1 MTSAIPTLQSTEN
14 RTTTSSRGEHFT
26 LKDVEKQQILDTKVV
41 LETPEGAEL
50 EIRPAGFL
58 ARGIAFIVDEVV
70 RLLIIVVFAILAS
83 MLGAALGSAA
93 NQIIYGMTLIVVFVL
108 SWFYGVFFEQLNDGK
123 TPGKVVS
130 SIKVTNADG
139 TPVGIIQSIIRN
151 LFRPVDS
158 IGFGLVGGLLLQN
171 AALIPL
177 GLPGLFFVLFSKN
190 FRRLGDHLAD
200 TITIYTNQPKVAPY
214 KGVSTPASIPATLSL
229 QDQNLLLAFQDR
241 STEFSNERKIELAEV
256 LEPLHGQ
263 RSEEAVN
270 VCLGYAN
277 SIRGVS

>member
-1 MTSAIPTLQSTEN
+1 MTTTLPPRPSTEYPEWK
-14 RTTTSSRGEHFT
+14 SPRGEQFT
-26 LKDVEKQQILDTKVV
+26 FKDVEKQRILDTKAI

-50 EIRPAGFL
+50 EIRPAGLL
-58 ARGIAFIVDEVV
+58 ARGIAFVVDE
-70 RLLIIVVFAILAS
+70 LIRILFIVLIGTIATV
-83 MLGAALGSAA
+83 MGAALGPAA
-93 NQIIYGMTLIVVFVL
+93 DRIIGGALLIAIFVI

-123 TPGKVVS
+123 TPGKVVA
-130 SIKVTNADG
+130 SIKVTNAEG
-139 TPVGIIQSIIRN
+139 TPVGIMQSIVRN

-158 IGFGLVGGLLLQN
+158 LGFSMVGFLLLG
-171 AALIPL
+171 LPGMIPF
-177 GLPGLFFVLFSKN
+177 GLPGLFFVLFSKD

-200 TITIYTNQPKVAPY
+200 TIIIYTNQPRVVPY

-241 STEFSNERKIELAEV
+241 STEFSDERKVELAEV

-263 RSEEAVN
+263 QSEEAVK

-277 SIRGVS
+277 SIRGAS

>member
-1 MTSAIPTLQSTEN
+1 MTTTLPPLPTTEDPDW
-14 RTTTSSRGEHFT
+14 TSSRGEKFT
-26 LKDVEKQQILDTKVV
+26 LSDVEKLQILDTKVV

-58 ARGIAFIVDEVV
+58 PRGIAFVVDECL
-70 RLLIIVVFAILAS
+70 RLLMMVLLLALAEIVGSVFGPAAGQIIN
-83 MLGAALGSAA
+83 GAA
-93 NQIIYGMTLIVVFVL
+93 LIVVFVIG
-108 SWFYGVFFEQLNDGK
+108 WFYGVFFEQLNDGK

-130 SIKVTNADG
+130 SIKVTNAEG
-139 TPVGIIQSIIRN
+139 TPVGIMQSIVRN

-158 IGFGLVGGLLLQN
+158 IGMSSVGFMLLGLPG
-171 AALIPL
+171 LIPI
-177 GLPGLFFVLFSKN
+177 GLPGLFFILFSKN

-200 TITIYTNQPKVAPY
+200 TIIVYTNQPRTAPY
-214 KGVSTPASIPATLSL
+214 KGVTSPETIPTTLSL

-241 STEFSNERKIELAEV
+241 STEFSDERKVELAEV

-263 RSEEAVN
+263 RSDEAVT

-277 SIRGVS
+277 AIRGAS

>member
-1 MTSAIPTLQSTEN
+1 MTTTQPPQRSTEDADW
-14 RTTTSSRGEHFT
+14 RSSLGEQFT

-50 EIRPAGFL
+50 EIRPAGVL
-58 ARGIAFIVDEVV
+58 ARGIAFVVDE
-70 RLLIIVVFAILAS
+70 LIRILFIVLISTVASAI
-83 MLGAALGSAA
+83 GAALGPAA
-93 NQIIYGMTLIVVFVL
+93 DSIVTGATLIVVFVI

-130 SIKVTNADG
+130 SIKVTNAEG
-139 TPVGIIQSIIRN
+139 TPVGIMQSIIRN

-158 IGFGLVGGLLLQN
+158 LGFSTVGFLLLGFPGM
-171 AALIPL
+171 IPI

-200 TITIYTNQPKVAPY
+200 TIVIYTNLPRMAPY
-214 KGVSTPASIPATLSL
+214 RGVSTPVTVPITLSL

-241 STEFSNERKIELAEV
+241 STEFSKERKVELAEV
-256 LEPLHGQ
+256 LKPLHGQ
-263 RSEEAVN
+263 QSEEAVN

-277 SIRGVS
+277 SIRGTS